1 MGEPTEYVYTITT
14 NRAFTALMEAAREGH
29 CGIVEILSQHEAG
42 MRQYMG
48 LTALIYAI
56 LEGHSEC
63 VAALAEAESH
73 LCSYDGKSP
82 VAHALDSG
90 HKYLLPYLK
99 I

>member
-1 MGEPTEYVYTITT
+1 
-14 NRAFTALMEAAREGH
+14 MEAAREGH
-29 CGIVEILSQHEAG
+29 CGVVEILLQHEVG

-56 LEGHSEC
+56 HEGHSEC

-82 VAHALDSG
+82 VVHALDTG
-90 HKYLLPYLK
+90 NKYLFPYLK